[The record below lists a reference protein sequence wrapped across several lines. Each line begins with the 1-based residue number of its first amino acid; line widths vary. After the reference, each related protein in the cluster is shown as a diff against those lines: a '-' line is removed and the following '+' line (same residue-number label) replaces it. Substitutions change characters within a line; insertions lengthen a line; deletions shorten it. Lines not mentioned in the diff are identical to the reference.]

1 MWHGSLNTEI
11 LRSTSRLFD
20 SLSYISI
27 LVVEGEFAAIK
38 PVEDKHYLDFV
49 NVPENEEDYEE
60 VPDELLVVDYVD
72 KNIDPETESFDPGPE
87 DIFEKLNP
95 KLDELAP
102 MKEDILPEE
111 EEETENQKGDFE
123 EVCVSVINEWFSY
136 YIMISSPNLF
146 SNIKWI

>member
-1 MWHGSLNTEI
+1 M
-11 LRSTSRLFD
+11 
-20 SLSYISI
+20 
-27 LVVEGEFAAIK
+27 
-38 PVEDKHYLDFV
+38 DFT

-123 EVCVSVINEWFSY
+123 KVCVSVINEWFSY

-146 SNIKWI
+146 SNIK